1 MNKDLKISE
10 EAHQLLCE
18 AGIKGETFDAIIK
31 RIAKKKQP
39 SVMPHDIR

>member
-1 MNKDLKISE
+1 MEKNLKISK

-31 RIAKKKQP
+31 RIAKKKRK
-39 SVMPHDIR
+39 SI